1 MIRWELASKQADADI
16 MCKVGV
22 QVEYIHP
29 APISDKGDA
38 FNGNKYRE

>member
-1 MIRWELASKQADADI
+1 MR
-16 MCKVGV
+16 KVGV

-29 APISDKGDA
+29 APISGKGDA